1 MRALRPL
8 AAFALLL
15 TGGCFATQKDILDLS
30 QQNDTIQLQVQSLKK
45 VMTQI
50 QSNQADLNS
59 RLEDLHK
66 DMTVLNESLKDSR
79 DSTSRLSSKMDDL
92 GSAIGVKVSS
102 LQKGITETQ
111 QQLREA
117 EERRKAEAAE
127 AERRGAEENARRKA
141 ADDAE
146 AAAKA
151 KAAADAAA
159 AKAAAKPSDIFQ
171 QARAHL
177 EKKQY
182 DEAAQG
188 FELYLDRHPKGETA
202 DLAGY
207 HLGQARY
214 AQERWEDAARAYAVV
229 LDRFPKS
236 DVTPASRLRYAQCL
250 LKLKT
255 HVDEAKKYL
264 ESIPHDFPKAPEAV
278 KARELL
284 KDLAGKKG

>member
-1 MRALRPL
+1 MRALRPALPLTLVL
-8 AAFALLL
+8 AA
-15 TGGCFATQKDILDLS
+15 GCFATQRDILDLS
-30 QQNDTIQLQVQSLKK
+30 QQNDTIQLQVQSMKK

-79 DSTSRLSSKMDDL
+79 DSTGRLSAKMDDL
-92 GSAIGVKVSS
+92 GAAIGVKVTT
-102 LQKGITETQ
+102 LQKGITDTQ

-117 EERRKAEAAE
+117 EERRKAESAE
-127 AERRGAEENARRKA
+127 AERRAAAEEARKKAEDEAREKA
-141 ADDAE
+141 AAE
-146 AAAKA
+146 AAAAKSAAKPAEVYKDA
-151 KAAADAAA
+151 KAALD
-159 AKAAAKPSDIFQ
+159 
-171 QARAHL
+171 
-177 EKKQY
+177 KKQY
-182 DEAAQG
+182 DEAARG
-188 FELYLDRHPKGETA
+188 FEQYLDRFPKGESA

-214 AQERWEDAARAYAVV
+214 AVERWEDAARAYAVV

-236 DVTPASRLRYAQCL
+236 EVTAGSRLRYAQCL

-264 ESIPHDFPKAPEAV
+264 ESIPHDFPKSSEAA

-284 KDLAGKKG
+284 QSLNGKKG

>member
-1 MRALRPL
+1 MRPL
-8 AAFALLL
+8 RLLGPAALLL
-15 TGGCFATQKDILDLS
+15 SAGCFATQKDILDLS
-30 QQNDTIQLQVQSLKK
+30 QQNDTIQLQVQSMKK

-50 QSNQADLNS
+50 QSNQADLNA

-102 LQKGITETQ
+102 LQKGITDTQ

-117 EERRKAEAAE
+117 EERRQAAASE
-127 AERRGAEENARRKA
+127 AERRAAEDAARRKA
-141 ADDAE
+141 EDEAREKAAAE
-146 AAAKA
+146 AAAA
-151 KAAADAAA
+151 KS
-159 AKAAAKPSDIFQ
+159 AAKPSDIFQ
-171 QARAHL
+171 QARAHS

-188 FELYLDRHPKGETA
+188 YELYLERFPKGA
-202 DLAGY
+202 DADQAGY

-236 DVTPASRLRYAQCL
+236 DVTAASRLRYAQCL
-250 LKLKT
+250 IKLKT

-264 ESIPHDFPKAPEAV
+264 ESIPHDFPKAPEAA

-284 KDLAGKKG
+284 QSLNGKKG